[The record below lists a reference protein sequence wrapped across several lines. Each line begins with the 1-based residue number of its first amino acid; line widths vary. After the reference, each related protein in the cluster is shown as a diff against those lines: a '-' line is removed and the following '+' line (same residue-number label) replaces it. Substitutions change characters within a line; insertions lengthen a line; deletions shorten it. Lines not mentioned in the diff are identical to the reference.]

1 MSHLV
6 ESALQCEGC
15 LVSLRLL
22 EAAAQ
27 VEQDPQLHMARLL
40 VLLNA
45 HPKEEGVEGIM
56 KLAKLDFLLRYPVGL
71 ERALKAKNKKL
82 ATAQVRDYERFSV
95 ESRMVRFKY
104 GPWDGRYRQWIG
116 LLVAKG
122 LATTY
127 MKGRT
132 VMVELTSTGRET
144 ARRLSALKDFEDMV
158 VRSEVIQKQF
168 GSMSATGIKNF
179 VYETFPELVQMKWG
193 EEIAL

>member
-1 MSHLV
+1 M
-6 ESALQCEGC
+6 
-15 LVSLRLL
+15 SLRLL

-45 HPKEEGVEGIM
+45 HPKAKGVEGIM

-71 ERALKAKNKKL
+71 ERALQAKEKSP
-82 ATAQVRDYERFSV
+82 AAAQVKEFERSSV

-122 LATTY
+122 LATTHLE
-127 MKGRT
+127 GRT
-132 VMVELTSTGRET
+132 VMVELTPAGRDTAQRLAALDDFADTAARST
-144 ARRLSALKDFEDMV
+144 
-158 VRSEVIQKQF
+158 VIQKQF
-168 GSMSATGIKNF
+168 GGMSATAIKNF
-179 VYETFPELVQMKWG
+179 VYDTFPEILQMKWG
-193 EEIAL
+193 KEIEL